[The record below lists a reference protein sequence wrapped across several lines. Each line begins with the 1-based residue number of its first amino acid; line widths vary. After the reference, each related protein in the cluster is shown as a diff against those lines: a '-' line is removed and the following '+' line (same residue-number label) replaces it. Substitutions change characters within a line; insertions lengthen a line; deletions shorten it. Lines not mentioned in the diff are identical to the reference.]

1 MVRLSFSGTYL
12 SAQEAQMMRAQ
23 GHKDEQQILYPRNL
37 KLKSIHDDE
46 FDPELREKLLII
58 NQQKDD
64 AVANEDFDMA
74 IELKDI
80 CDKLKM
86 IGSDLSVLERRK
98 VEAIANEDFESA
110 KALK

>member
-1 MVRLSFSGTYL
+1 
-12 SAQEAQMMRAQ
+12 
-23 GHKDEQQILYPRNL
+23 
-37 KLKSIHDDE
+37 
-46 FDPELREKLLII
+46 
-58 NQQKDD
+58 
-64 AVANEDFDMA
+64 MA